1 VRAETN
7 GNHISDLTMPNR
19 IYINIAKVKG
29 RNEFIRAQ

>member
-1 VRAETN
+1 MVVYKPSFA
-7 GNHISDLTMPNR
+7 DLTMPNR

>member
-19 IYINIAKVKG
+19 ILSS
-29 RNEFIRAQ
+29 